1 MNGALGPR
9 QRVQALAQGRGDGGG
24 IAVPLALRLA
34 ARIQERDWEDF
45 TCDPTQLANG
55 LRDLVDACAP
65 DGVPVITPNVLLE
78 GGADVIG
85 SEQARAALEATRRL
99 RTSMGERV
107 ALVACLPG
115 PTALAGGGETLL
127 DVTKAFLGAGV
138 DAVVVLEGHD
148 EPSDLGTLANVAR
161 FHRAVALGC
170 CDVQGLPR
178 VERVPLTEPRP
189 GVGIVLTDEELPR
202 QIDVTDLEDWVDAVR
217 G

>member
-1 MNGALGPR
+1 
-9 QRVQALAQGRGDGGG
+9 
-24 IAVPLALRLA
+24 
-34 ARIQERDWEDF
+34 
-45 TCDPTQLANG
+45 
-55 LRDLVDACAP
+55 
-65 DGVPVITPNVLLE
+65 VPVITPHVLLE

-99 RTSMGERV
+99 RSSMGERV

-115 PTALAGGGETLL
+115 PTALVGGGDTLL
-127 DVTKAFLGAGV
+127 EATKAFLAAGV

-170 CDVQGLPR
+170 CAAHGLPT
-178 VERVPLTEPRP
+178 VERVPLAAPRV
-189 GVGIVLTDEELPR
+189 GVGLILTDEDLPR
-202 QIDVTDLEDWVDAVR
+202 EIDVTDLEDWVDAVR